1 MLCRSASGK
10 VVQRSV
16 RQLSGGERRRVA
28 LALALGFA
36 ELASARTGLR
46 CNLLVLDEV
55 NASTNQSQTSFT
67 CYICGYKRRSLTQL
81 VEAFRH
87 RLACLQVLQQL
98 DEEGCA
104 RVSKLLR
111 SMPQANIL
119 VVGQADSYVMKVC
132 HLIS

>member
-55 NASTNQSQTSFT
+55 KASRSQLQTSST
-67 CYICGYKRRSLTQL
+67 LYISAYKRRAQC
-81 VEAFRH
+81 VEALRH

-132 HLIS
+132 HLLS